1 MKLTEKDSLI
11 AFAGLTNA
19 LIDLIENDVKHS
31 SLFKQNIKF
40 HAKHLLNELLKVT
53 DKIYDG
59 CDDPNVVE
67 QHIEAGEA
75 MLKFFVLGLR
85 MIDMD
90 STKQQG
96 LNTQI
101 NILLKNYEVNLEF

>member
-1 MKLTEKDSLI
+1 MKLSEKDSLI

-19 LIDLIENDVKHS
+19 LIDLIENDIKHS
-31 SLFKQNIKF
+31 SLFKQSIKF
-40 HAKHLLNELLKVT
+40 HSKHLLDELLKIT

-59 CDDPNVVE
+59 CNDPNAVE

-101 NILLKNYEVNLEF
+101 NILLKNYEVDLEF

>member
-1 MKLTEKDSLI
+1 MKLQEKDSLV

-19 LIDLIENDVKHS
+19 LIDLLENDIKHS
-31 SLFKQNIKF
+31 VLFKREIKY
-40 HAKHLLNELLKVT
+40 HANHLLKELLKVT

-85 MIDMD
+85 MIDLD
-90 STKQQG
+90 SIKLQG

-101 NILLKNYEVNLEF
+101 NILLKNYEIDLDF

>member
-85 MIDMD
+85 MIDID

-101 NILLKNYEVNLEF
+101 NILLKNYDVNLEF